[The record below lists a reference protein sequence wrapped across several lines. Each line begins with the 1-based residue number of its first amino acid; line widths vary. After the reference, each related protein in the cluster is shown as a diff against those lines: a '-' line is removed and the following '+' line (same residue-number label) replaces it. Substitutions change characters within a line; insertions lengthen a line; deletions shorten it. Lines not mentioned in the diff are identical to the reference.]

1 MNFRACRYPTNDGDA
16 EAEPSPVGLEKVKLV
31 KSLLTHAALVRH
43 LHRTGSARNP
53 EAPPKIQTTKHISS
67 SD

>member
-1 MNFRACRYPTNDGDA
+1 VDA

-53 EAPPKIQTTKHISS
+53 EAPPKIQTTKQIGS